1 MKNKLYKMD
10 DPLQEAKEV
19 LEEIVSLTSAKKHLD
34 LWQRILTA
42 QWLEVVE
49 LSRLHNLSASTG
61 RGVAHLLIT
70 EYRKNKKNKRMVM
83 KRVLN
88 FVELMYSEMEGGR
101 DLRRELEPLAR
112 ELGIGKINRLEVLSS
127 STTHTHEENQVS
139 VEYPIVLSASEPLN
153 RSYALKEQCEKIA
166 EQIPPPELNK
176 FAGAVSIGKAKAEER
191 AEWIAWIDKVAH
203 TWSAPLYASDLV
215 KISGANARWVNAMYN
230 EYKALLAQG
239 LDQEN
244 KKSMALGLVAE
255 AESIAREAFALY
267 ATSEDD
273 RSKGA
278 CLKLA
283 LDALDRRLKILH
295 ITPKDLEKTEVKAG
309 SSIEEQAEKLGL
321 TEQNLKEIADLASKS
336 MKSEIK

>member
-1 MKNKLYKMD
+1 MTKIYKMD
-10 DPLQEAKEV
+10 DVLKEAKEA
-19 LEEIVSLTSAKKHLD
+19 LEDILSVTSAKKHYD

-70 EYRKNKKNKRMVM
+70 EYRKNKNNKKTVM
-83 KRVLN
+83 KRVLS

-101 DLRRELEPLAR
+101 NLRRELEPLAK
-112 ELGIGKINRLEVLSS
+112 ELGIGKLNRLEVSS
-127 STTHTHEENQVS
+127 STLTHTHEEEGLNT
-139 VEYPIVLSASEPLN
+139 EYPIVLSASEPLN

-166 EQIPPPELNK
+166 VQIPPPSLNK
-176 FAGAVSIGKAKAEER
+176 FAGAISIGKAKAEER

-215 KISGANARWVNAMYN
+215 NISGANARWVNAMYN

-239 LDQEN
+239 LDQDS

-283 LDALDRRLKILH
+283 LDALDRRLKVLNIS
-295 ITPKDLEKTEVKAG
+295 PKDLEKTEVKA
-309 SSIEEQAEKLGL
+309 SASMMEQAEKLGL
-321 TEQNLKEIADLASKS
+321 TEQNLKEIADLASRN
-336 MKSEIK
+336 MKTEIK

>member
-1 MKNKLYKMD
+1 MKNKLYMMNE
-10 DPLQEAKEV
+10 PLQEAKEV
-19 LEEIVSLTSAKKHLD
+19 LEDILTITSAKKHLD

-101 DLRRELEPLAR
+101 NLRKELEPLAR

-127 STTHTHEENQVS
+127 SSIRAHEEEEPS
-139 VEYPIVLSASEPLN
+139 IEYPIVLSASEPLN

-176 FAGAVSIGKAKAEER
+176 FAGVVSIGKAKPEER

-215 KISGANARWVNAMYN
+215 KISGANARWVNAMFN

-244 KKSMALGLVAE
+244 KKSMVLGLVAE

-267 ATSEDD
+267 ATSDD
-273 RSKGA
+273 ERNKGA
-278 CLKLA
+278 SLKLA

-295 ITPKDLEKTEVKAG
+295 ISPKDLEKTEIKA
-309 SSIEEQAEKLGL
+309 SVSIEEQAEKLGL
-321 TEQNLKEIADLASKS
+321 TEQNLKEIADLASKN